1 MIPELA
7 RLLEF
12 LCAHCD
18 QARLARSRER
28 FIVSLN
34 WQAVDRP
41 PVVVSAPL
49 PASFPFRPFPFH
61 EIFQSPEK
69 MLYNELLHAFDL
81 SIAAAHD
88 VDTDLPWTVR
98 ANYGTVLLASMYGA
112 AVEQVGDN
120 PPWVQHNAGA
130 EISLEHILAIDPHDM
145 TVGWMPRVRET
156 MECYRDLLAGFPPL
170 DEAISITLPDL
181 QGPFDNFEQ
190 IRGTN
195 AFIDLL
201 DSPELANEA
210 MRRIAET
217 QVAAAR
223 YLQPY
228 CTDGPPGYCHQHG
241 FMLRGNILL
250 RCDSAIMVSPEIYSD
265 LIAPHDDWVMQQLGG
280 GGIHCCGRMM
290 HLVEGFLRLPALQ
303 SLDLGQSELNDRDQ
317 LYALA
322 RTRKTA
328 LIRLHVTPDELAG
341 GTFEKRFPTGIA
353 AICRKS

>member
-1 MIPELA
+1 MISQLA

-18 QARLARSRER
+18 QARLARSRKR
-28 FIVSLN
+28 FVASLN

-41 PVVVSAPL
+41 PVVVSASL
-49 PASFPFRPFPFH
+49 PADFPFRPFPFH
-61 EIFQSPEK
+61 EIFESPEK
-69 MLYNELLHAFDL
+69 MLHNELLDAFDL

-88 VDTDLPWTVR
+88 VETDLPWTVR
-98 ANYGTVLLASMYGA
+98 ANYGTVLIASMYGA

-120 PPWVQHNAGA
+120 PPWVQHDSGGDM
-130 EISLEHILAIDPHDM
+130 SLAQILTTDPLDM
-145 TVGWMPRVRET
+145 TAGWMPRVRET
-156 MECYRDLLAGFPPL
+156 MESYRALLAAYPPL
-170 DEAISITLPDL
+170 DEVISITLPDL

-195 AFIDLL
+195 AFMDLL
-201 DSPELANEA
+201 DAPELANQA
-210 MRRIAET
+210 MLRIAET

-223 YLQPY
+223 YLQPC

-250 RCDSAIMVSPEIYSD
+250 RCDSAIMVSPEVYGD
-265 LIAPHDDWVMQQLGG
+265 LIAPHDNWVMEQLGG

-322 RTRKTA
+322 RTRKAA
-328 LIRLHVTPDELAG
+328 LIRLHITPDELASG
-341 GTFEKRFPTGIA
+341 AFREQFPTGIA
-353 AICRKS
+353 AICRNP